1 MRNPLQE
8 QLLKAGLVKKGKVA
22 QVVRD
27 QNKQR
32 QGKAK
37 PPADAAPGVDV
48 AALQAERAARDRA
61 LAAERN
67 AEARAAEMRAQLR
80 QLIEHHRVKHAG
92 ELAYRFSDGN
102 AIRTLWIDAALRP
115 QLAAGQLLIARLDE
129 NYVLV
134 PRARPTRSANG
145 IQPPSCWTT
154 RRRRRRLKPARMTST
169 TRGSKCPTI
178 WSGKPRRPCSGPR
191 GRDGELLYGLPSR
204 NKALQR
210 RRHKAGRHRF
220 GDMPLQDGI
229 DGLQGLGI
237 QR

>member
-22 QVVRD
+22 QVVRE

-37 PPADAAPGVDV
+37 PPTDDAPGVDV

-67 AEARAAEMRAQLR
+67 AEARAAEVRAQLR

-92 ELAYRFSDGN
+92 ELAYRFSDGS

-134 PRARPTRSANG
+134 PRAAADKIRERDPAA
-145 IQPPSCWTT
+145 IVLDHKTT
-154 RRRRRRLKPARMTST
+154 TAAPEAGSDDEYYARFEV
-169 TRGSKCPTI
+169 PDDLV
-178 WSGKPRRPCSGPR
+178 W
-191 GRDGELLYGLPSR
+191 
-204 NKALQR
+204 
-210 RRHKAGRHRF
+210 
-220 GDMPLQDGI
+220 
-229 DGLQGLGI
+229 
-237 QR
+237 